1 MAKNTGRSTRRGSV
15 TARTQ
20 MKHPSNPKHSLK
32 RDATTGQFM
41 SGMKGVYKGVAQEVD
56 DRRK

>member
-41 SGMKGVYKGVAQEVD
+41 SGMKGSYKGVAQEVD
-56 DRRK
+56 SRR

>member
-15 TARTQ
+15 KARTQ

-32 RDATTGQFM
+32 RDAATGRFM
-41 SGMKGVYKGVAQEVD
+41 SGMKGSYKGVAQEVD
-56 DRRK
+56 NRR

>member
-1 MAKNTGRSTRRGSV
+1 MAKNTGRSTRKGSV

-32 RDATTGQFM
+32 RDTTTGQFM
-41 SGMKGVYKGVAQEVD
+41 SGMQGSYKGVAQEVD
-56 DRRK
+56 SRR

>member
-20 MKHPSNPKHSLK
+20 MKHPSNPKQSLK
-32 RDATTGQFM
+32 SNATTGQFM
-41 SGMKGVYKGVAQEVD
+41 SGMKGSYKGVAQEVD
-56 DRRK
+56 SRR

>member
-20 MKHPSNPKHSLK
+20 MKHPSNPKYSLK
-32 RDATTGQFM
+32 RDATTGQIM
-41 SGMKGVYKGVAQEVD
+41 SGMKGSYKGVAQEVD
-56 DRRK
+56 SRR

>member
-1 MAKNTGRSTRRGSV
+1 MAKNTGHNTRRGLV

-41 SGMKGVYKGVAQEVD
+41 SGMKGSYKGVAQEVD
-56 DRRK
+56 SRR